1 MNAPPPEL
9 LDPNGATA
17 PPRDPVA
24 QDQGAAAQ
32 ILQAPTSTLS
42 AHDGPSR
49 HPRPR
54 RPRLAALPPEVRVGH
69 DVSRSTPNAPTL
81 PTARQDLPLRDILQG
96 LGPDMVATA
105 CHGINALTA
114 TAQAAIEANNLVIR
128 LMAERT
134 VAQEARKWT
143 ELAVGRTVNLNQSV
157 KSQRDLPRI
166 GNLSTEKRAQLQSLL
181 TEMTNTD
188 VVDVESVDVDLP

>member
-1 MNAPPPEL
+1 M
-9 LDPNGATA
+9 
-17 PPRDPVA
+17 
-24 QDQGAAAQ
+24 
-32 ILQAPTSTLS
+32 
-42 AHDGPSR
+42 
-49 HPRPR
+49 
-54 RPRLAALPPEVRVGH
+54 GH
-69 DVSRSTPNAPTL
+69 DVQRPAPRAAAL

-114 TAQAAIEANNLVIR
+114 TAHAAMEANNLVVR

-166 GNLSTEKRAQLQSLL
+166 SNLSTEKRAQLEALMAELASDQVI
-181 TEMTNTD
+181 N
-188 VVDVESVDVDLP
+188 VESVTDV